1 MKDVAASTMADDLKR
16 LGIDP
21 LKPPPLNKLSPDV
34 LRKVMVTFTKSLGVK
49 CEFCHDQN
57 NFKAPT
63 PHKKVAAGMWQ
74 HFVLEMRLD
83 GGGPL
88 YCDSC
93 HSGKAEFLDR
103 HDNKA
108 LQGWME
114 ANYVKKLKRADKKEH
129 SCDLC
134 PRRPVRGEIPPSVGD
149 EVEDRQGVGGT
160 VFPTFS
166 RVCIAIKHSFLTR
179 VRVFSRLNTVQ
190 GLTQRQQMV
199 LDFIRSSI
207 ADRGYPPTL
216 REIGARMGIR
226 STNGVNDHLRALER
240 KGYLTREDMKSRA
253 LRPTTHHDVAQHLGN
268 AANGDGA
275 SNDSTHSSQE
285 RFGVGGTTFE
295 DVVEIQVLGRV
306 AAGLPLFAE
315 EHVIDTVRVDRG
327 LLKGGREVFGLRVHG
342 DSMIDAGI
350 LNGDYIFVRKQLTA
364 SRGDIVVAL
373 IGDEATVKY
382 YFPEKDYVRFQPA
395 NKAMAP
401 ILVRAVDFK
410 PTMLLGVVVGVFRRL

>member
-1 MKDVAASTMADDLKR
+1 
-16 LGIDP
+16 
-21 LKPPPLNKLSPDV
+21 
-34 LRKVMVTFTKSLGVK
+34 
-49 CEFCHDQN
+49 
-57 NFKAPT
+57 
-63 PHKKVAAGMWQ
+63 
-74 HFVLEMRLD
+74 
-83 GGGPL
+83 
-88 YCDSC
+88 
-93 HSGKAEFLDR
+93 
-103 HDNKA
+103 
-108 LQGWME
+108 
-114 ANYVKKLKRADKKEH
+114 
-129 SCDLC
+129 
-134 PRRPVRGEIPPSVGD
+134 
-149 EVEDRQGVGGT
+149 
-160 VFPTFS
+160 
-166 RVCIAIKHSFLTR
+166 
-179 VRVFSRLNTVQ
+179 VQ

-207 ADRGYPPTL
+207 SDRGYPPTL

-253 LRPTTHHDVAQHLGN
+253 LRPTTTHDVAQHLTG
-268 AANGDGA
+268 ADGKA
-275 SNDSTHSSQE
+275 SNDSTHD
-285 RFGVGGTTFE
+285 RAPGAFDE

-364 SRGDIVVAL
+364 SRGEIVVAL

-401 ILVRAVDFK
+401 ILVRAIDFK